1 MAVHRG
7 SDPGVA
13 LTGGRRVTGLR
24 LVPLLAGLAL
34 PMLVLG
40 ACGAPDEVALT
51 EAPTSTTGP
60 SLAGDPVPDN
70 GWIQVGGLTL
80 DLAFTCFAP
89 GAGDVVAVGV
99 GEHPVSG
106 LEVKAL
112 VQGFLGRPYVG
123 VMVGGEVMFE
133 AALDDPLDV
142 YVHDNKITENRGLL
156 IFRRLYS
163 DLLCVVALQVQLES
177 AVHSSRNSLSET
189 LSLDF

>member
-1 MAVHRG
+1 
-7 SDPGVA
+7 
-13 LTGGRRVTGLR
+13 VTGLR

-51 EAPTSTTGP
+51 EAPTPTTGP
-60 SLAGDPVPDN
+60 SLVVDPVPDN
-70 GWIQVGGLTL
+70 GWVQVGGLTL

-99 GEHPVSG
+99 GVHPVSG
-106 LEVKAL
+106 LDVKAL

-133 AALDDPLDV
+133 AALDDPLEV
-142 YVHDNKITENRGLL
+142 YVHDNKITAGAVRWQEGL
-156 IFRRLYS
+156 
-163 DLLCVVALQVQLES
+163 DLES
-177 AVHSSRNSLSET
+177 GRGEPAGFGAVFVDCPGYESGLP
-189 LSLDF
+189 DGY

>member
-1 MAVHRG
+1 M
-7 SDPGVA
+7 
-13 LTGGRRVTGLR
+13 TGLR

-51 EAPTSTTGP
+51 EAPTPTTRP
-60 SLAGDPVPDN
+60 SLVVAPMPDN

-106 LEVKAL
+106 QEVRAL

-123 VMVGGEVMFE
+123 VMVGDEVMFE
-133 AALDDPLDV
+133 AALDDPLEV
-142 YVHDNKITENRGLL
+142 YVHDNKITAGAVRWQEGL
-156 IFRRLYS
+156 
-163 DLLCVVALQVQLES
+163 DLES
-177 AVHSSRNSLSET
+177 GQGEPAGFGAVFVDCPGYESGLP
-189 LSLDF
+189 DGY

>member
-1 MAVHRG
+1 M
-7 SDPGVA
+7 
-13 LTGGRRVTGLR
+13 TGLR

-34 PMLVLG
+34 PMLVFG

-51 EAPTSTTGP
+51 SPTWP
-60 SLAGDPVPDN
+60 SLVVDPVPDN

-106 LEVKAL
+106 REVMAL

-123 VMVGGEVMFE
+123 VIVGGEVMFE
-133 AALDDPLDV
+133 AALDDPLEV
-142 YVHDNKITENRGLL
+142 YVHDNKITAGAVRWQEGL
-156 IFRRLYS
+156 
-163 DLLCVVALQVQLES
+163 DLES
-177 AVHSSRNSLSET
+177 GRGEPAGFGAVFVDCSGYESGLP
-189 LSLDF
+189 DGY

>member
-13 LTGGRRVTGLR
+13 LRGERRVTGLR

-51 EAPTSTTGP
+51 EAPTPTTGP
-60 SLAGDPVPDN
+60 SLVVDPVPDN
-70 GWIQVGGLTL
+70 GWVQVGGLTL

-99 GEHPVSG
+99 GVHPVSG
-106 LEVKAL
+106 LDVKAL

-133 AALDDPLDV
+133 AALDDPLEV
-142 YVHDNKITENRGLL
+142 YVHDNKITAGAVRWQEGL
-156 IFRRLYS
+156 
-163 DLLCVVALQVQLES
+163 DLES
-177 AVHSSRNSLSET
+177 GQGEPAGFGAVFVDCPGYESGLP
-189 LSLDF
+189 DGY

>member
-1 MAVHRG
+1 M
-7 SDPGVA
+7 
-13 LTGGRRVTGLR
+13 TGLR

-51 EAPTSTTGP
+51 EAPTPTTGP
-60 SLAGDPVPDN
+60 SLVVDPVPDN

-99 GEHPVSG
+99 GVHPVSG
-106 LEVKAL
+106 LDVKAL

-133 AALDDPLDV
+133 AALDDPLEV
-142 YVHDNKITENRGLL
+142 YVHDNKITAGAVRWQEGL
-156 IFRRLYS
+156 
-163 DLLCVVALQVQLES
+163 DLES
-177 AVHSSRNSLSET
+177 GQGEPAGFGAVFVDCPGYESGLP
-189 LSLDF
+189 DGY

>member
-1 MAVHRG
+1 M
-7 SDPGVA
+7 
-13 LTGGRRVTGLR
+13 TGLR

-51 EAPTSTTGP
+51 EAPTPTTGP
-60 SLAGDPVPDN
+60 SLVVDPVPDN
-70 GWIQVGGLTL
+70 GWVQVGGLTL

-99 GEHPVSG
+99 GVHPVSG
-106 LEVKAL
+106 LDVKAL

-133 AALDDPLDV
+133 AALDDPLEV
-142 YVHDNKITENRGLL
+142 YVHDNKITAGAVRWQEGL
-156 IFRRLYS
+156 
-163 DLLCVVALQVQLES
+163 DLES
-177 AVHSSRNSLSET
+177 GQGEPAGFGAVFVDCPGYESGLP
-189 LSLDF
+189 DGY

>member
-1 MAVHRG
+1 MVVHRG

-13 LTGGRRVTGLR
+13 LRGERWVTGLR

-51 EAPTSTTGP
+51 EAPTPTTGP
-60 SLAGDPVPDN
+60 SLVVDPVPDN
-70 GWIQVGGLTL
+70 GWVQVGGLTL

-99 GEHPVSG
+99 GVHPVSG
-106 LEVKAL
+106 LDVKAL

-133 AALDDPLDV
+133 AALDDPLEV
-142 YVHDNKITENRGLL
+142 YVHDNKITAGAVRWQEGL
-156 IFRRLYS
+156 
-163 DLLCVVALQVQLES
+163 DLES
-177 AVHSSRNSLSET
+177 GQGEPAGFGAVFVDCPGYESGLP
-189 LSLDF
+189 DGY

>member
-1 MAVHRG
+1 M
-7 SDPGVA
+7 
-13 LTGGRRVTGLR
+13 TGRRFIA
-24 LVPLLAGLAL
+24 LLPGLAL

-40 ACGAPDEVALT
+40 ACGAPDEVAPP

-60 SLAGDPVPDN
+60 SVVVDLVPDN

-106 LEVKAL
+106 EEVKAL

-123 VMVGGEVMFE
+123 VMVGGQVMFE
-133 AALDDPLDV
+133 AALDDPLEV
-142 YVHDNKITENRGLL
+142 YLHDDKITAGAVRWQEGL
-156 IFRRLYS
+156 
-163 DLLCVVALQVQLES
+163 DLES
-177 AVHSSRNSLSET
+177 GQGEPAGFGAVFVDCPGYESGLP
-189 LSLDF
+189 DGY

>member
-1 MAVHRG
+1 
-7 SDPGVA
+7 
-13 LTGGRRVTGLR
+13 VTGLR

-51 EAPTSTTGP
+51 EAPTPTTGP
-60 SLAGDPVPDN
+60 SLVVDPVPDN
-70 GWIQVGGLTL
+70 GWVQVGGLTL

-99 GEHPVSG
+99 GVHPVSG
-106 LEVKAL
+106 LDVKAL

-133 AALDDPLDV
+133 AALDDPLEV
-142 YVHDNKITENRGLL
+142 YVHDNKITAGAVRWQEGL
-156 IFRRLYS
+156 
-163 DLLCVVALQVQLES
+163 DLES
-177 AVHSSRNSLSET
+177 GQGEPAGFGAVFVDCPGYESGLP
-189 LSLDF
+189 DGY

>member
-1 MAVHRG
+1 M
-7 SDPGVA
+7 
-13 LTGGRRVTGLR
+13 TGLR
-24 LVPLLAGLAL
+24 FIALLPGLAL

-40 ACGAPDEVALT
+40 ACGAPDEVAPP
-51 EAPTSTTGP
+51 EVPTSTTGP
-60 SLAGDPVPDN
+60 SVVVDLVPDN

-106 LEVKAL
+106 QEVKAL

-123 VMVGGEVMFE
+123 VMVGDEMMFE

-142 YVHDNKITENRGLL
+142 LHPCFERIVTLC
-156 IFRRLYS
+156 IFL
-163 DLLCVVALQVQLES
+163 A
-177 AVHSSRNSLSET
+177 
-189 LSLDF
+189 

>member
-1 MAVHRG
+1 M
-7 SDPGVA
+7 
-13 LTGGRRVTGLR
+13 TGLR
-24 LVPLLAGLAL
+24 LVPLLASLTL

-40 ACGAPDEVALT
+40 ACAAPDEIARPET
-51 EAPTSTTGP
+51 PTSTTGP
-60 SLAGDPVPDN
+60 PLVGDPVPDN

-99 GEHPVSG
+99 GEHPMSG

-123 VMVGGEVMFE
+123 GMVGDQVMFE

-142 YVHDNKITENRGLL
+142 YLHDDKITAGAVRWQKGL
-156 IFRRLYS
+156 
-163 DLLCVVALQVQLES
+163 DLES
-177 AVHSSRNSLSET
+177 GQGESVGFGAVFVDCPGYESGLP
-189 LSLDF
+189 DGY

>member
-1 MAVHRG
+1 MTSRRFI
-7 SDPGVA
+7 A
-13 LTGGRRVTGLR
+13 LL
-24 LVPLLAGLAL
+24 PGLAL

-40 ACGAPDEVALT
+40 ACGAPDEVAPS
-51 EAPTSTTGP
+51 EASTSTTGP
-60 SLAGDPVPDN
+60 SVVVDLVPDN

-106 LEVKAL
+106 EEVKAL

-123 VMVGGEVMFE
+123 VMVGDQVMFE

-142 YVHDNKITENRGLL
+142 YLHDDKITAGAVRWQKGL
-156 IFRRLYS
+156 
-163 DLLCVVALQVQLES
+163 DLES
-177 AVHSSRNSLSET
+177 GQGESSGFGAIFVDCPGYESGLP
-189 LSLDF
+189 DGY

>member
-1 MAVHRG
+1 MVVHRG

-13 LTGGRRVTGLR
+13 LRGERRVTGLR

-51 EAPTSTTGP
+51 EAPTPTTGP
-60 SLAGDPVPDN
+60 SLVVDPVPDN
-70 GWIQVGGLTL
+70 GWVQVGGLTL

-99 GEHPVSG
+99 GVHPVSG
-106 LEVKAL
+106 LDVKAL

-123 VMVGGEVMFE
+123 VMVGGDVMFE
-133 AALDDPLDV
+133 AALDDPLEV
-142 YVHDNKITENRGLL
+142 YVHDNKITAGAVRWQEGL
-156 IFRRLYS
+156 
-163 DLLCVVALQVQLES
+163 DLES
-177 AVHSSRNSLSET
+177 GQGEPAGFGAVFVDCPGYESGLP
-189 LSLDF
+189 DGY

>member
-1 MAVHRG
+1 MVVHRG

-13 LTGGRRVTGLR
+13 LRGERRVTGLR

-51 EAPTSTTGP
+51 EAPTPTTGP
-60 SLAGDPVPDN
+60 SLVVDPVPDN
-70 GWIQVGGLTL
+70 GWVQVGGLTL

-99 GEHPVSG
+99 GVHPVSG
-106 LEVKAL
+106 LDVKAL

-133 AALDDPLDV
+133 AALDDPLEV
-142 YVHDNKITENRGLL
+142 YVHDNKITAGAVRWQEGL
-156 IFRRLYS
+156 
-163 DLLCVVALQVQLES
+163 DLES
-177 AVHSSRNSLSET
+177 GQGEPAGFGAVFVDCPGYESGLP
-189 LSLDF
+189 DGY

>member
-1 MAVHRG
+1 
-7 SDPGVA
+7 
-13 LTGGRRVTGLR
+13 VTGLR

-34 PMLVLG
+34 PMLVFG

-51 EAPTSTTGP
+51 EAPTSPTGP
-60 SLAGDPVPDN
+60 SLVVDPVPDN

-99 GEHPVSG
+99 GVHPVSG
-106 LEVKAL
+106 LDVKAL

-133 AALDDPLDV
+133 AALDDPLEV
-142 YVHDNKITENRGLL
+142 YVLDNKITAGAVRWQEGLDL
-156 IFRRLYS
+156 ESGQGEPAGFGAVFVDCPGYES
-163 DLLCVVALQVQLES
+163 DLP
-177 AVHSSRNSLSET
+177 
-189 LSLDF
+189 DGY

>member
-1 MAVHRG
+1 M
-7 SDPGVA
+7 
-13 LTGGRRVTGLR
+13 TGLR
-24 LVPLLAGLAL
+24 LVPLLASLTL

-40 ACGAPDEVALT
+40 ACAAPDEIARPET
-51 EAPTSTTGP
+51 PTSTTGP
-60 SLAGDPVPDN
+60 SLVVDPVPDN

-106 LEVKAL
+106 QEVKAL

-123 VMVGGEVMFE
+123 VMVGDEVMFE

-142 YVHDNKITENRGLL
+142 YLHDDKITAGAVRWQKGL
-156 IFRRLYS
+156 
-163 DLLCVVALQVQLES
+163 DLES
-177 AVHSSRNSLSET
+177 GQGEQAGFGAVFVDCPGYESGLP
-189 LSLDF
+189 DGY